1 MGLGLDGAC
10 GCFQAKE
17 DEIPTNLPGR
27 FCVRWPHN
35 LYRLRKVIREDRL
48 YRHILVETRRR
59 ALLWNTDIRS
69 VSKPSSFS
77 WPWSCLCYP
86 GPSVKTFDPDLLW
99 QLSPTSAGNPKEV
112 SHLVWIQC
120 VCYLQWSNFFFFCK
134 CPWPLQKWWQ
144 ICLFTRW
151 GDIPVWFH
159 SSHPQSLFSLGG
171 LVFTKQSLNN
181 QDRHNCTIAFL
192 GCFHEA
198 RLDSGT
204 SSSLKWP
211 WFLCITK
218 DSFWFE
224 G

>member
-1 MGLGLDGAC
+1 MEHRHQVSQ
-10 GCFQAKE
+10 QAF
-17 DEIPTNLPGR
+17 IIFLALVLPLLP
-27 FCVRWPHN
+27 WPQ
-35 LYRLRKVIREDRL
+35 
-48 YRHILVETRRR
+48 
-59 ALLWNTDIRS
+59 
-69 VSKPSSFS
+69 
-77 WPWSCLCYP
+77 CQ
-86 GPSVKTFDPDLLW
+86 TFDPDLLW
-99 QLSPTSAGNPKEV
+99 LLSPTSAGNPKEV
-112 SHLVWIQC
+112 SQLVWIQC
-120 VCYLQWSNFFFFCK
+120 VCYVQWSNFFFFCK

-159 SSHPQSLFSLGG
+159 SSHPLPLFSLGG

-181 QDRHNCTIAFL
+181 QDGHNCTIAFL

-218 DSFWFE
+218 DSFWFA

>member
-1 MGLGLDGAC
+1 MEHRHQVSQ
-10 GCFQAKE
+10 QAF
-17 DEIPTNLPGR
+17 IIFLALVLPLLP
-27 FCVRWPHN
+27 WPQ
-35 LYRLRKVIREDRL
+35 
-48 YRHILVETRRR
+48 
-59 ALLWNTDIRS
+59 
-69 VSKPSSFS
+69 
-77 WPWSCLCYP
+77 CQ
-86 GPSVKTFDPDLLW
+86 TFDPDLLW
-99 QLSPTSAGNPKEV
+99 LLSPTSAGNPKEV

-120 VCYLQWSNFFFFCK
+120 VCYLQWSNFFFFFVNV
-134 CPWPLQKWWQ
+134 PGLSRNDGRFASLLGEVISLFGSTPL
-144 ICLFTRW
+144 IL
-151 GDIPVWFH
+151 
-159 SSHPQSLFSLGG
+159 SLFSLGG

-224 G
+224 R